1 MLKLLKGFTAVSL
14 SALMAFS
21 AVATAAAA
29 ADDAYAGAQVIN
41 VSAADLRDGA
51 QWALQSALDQAKNQA
66 TASNPVTVKAA
77 AGSYDLGWGL
87 KIYDNTTLDLSGVTL
102 RRTFSGNMLRVGYE
116 DQVNSGAV
124 GYQYKN
130 IKLVGGTYDGNNGE
144 NTMLKVAHAKNFSM
158 ENVTVINEREG
169 HMMEVA
175 GCDGFTATGC
185 TFRDQVL
192 TPHHDGYE
200 AIQFDILHPKHVV
213 NCRAE
218 DLNCKNILVENCVFD
233 NVPRAV
239 GTHTGILNNPFDG
252 ITIRNNTF
260 RNLKSIAVQG
270 MNWINVDIRMNVI
283 ENAPRGITVYSVMDD
298 GSGIFKSSE
307 LSSLGGTTSHV
318 SSSYQT
324 PKKAN
329 INICYNTLKNV
340 GSLADG
346 FADYESQGIAVLGNK
361 LERVFPKDSVDG
373 SGALPVGD
381 YYNDD
386 VSIYG
391 NYVDIRG
398 NGIRLEDV
406 RNASVTRNEILC
418 SKNTVKSANY
428 YGIVLRDNAQVDGI
442 EYNTIKN
449 AEVNGIQ
456 IDSSKVGTIN
466 YNDIISP
473 GKYGMGVYTTTIGS
487 ITDNYVTSAKSEGI
501 TLLWSSRADK
511 IKWNRVRSCSGTGIY
526 VSSNS
531 SSGDVSSNLTYNCGG
546 GINTPNKGSNYTS
559 PSPLTK
565 FYLEKDG
572 VKMGVGT
579 AYKLVPDVRPV
590 NAIESFSYSSANSSI
605 AAVDAYGRITA
616 KKQGSTTV
624 TVTSSNGIRQ
634 SYRVEVNGGSGV
646 SYLEPKVLDT
656 PQISGFRSTAQGVE
670 ISIAK
675 VDGAYGYRVFY
686 KGSSGW
692 KAMGNTTNT
701 TFIDTDVRNGG
712 TYTYTVRCIDA
723 NGNFTSSYNNT
734 GWTYTYNYQLPQLAT
749 PQITKFE
756 STDQGVKITWNAVS
770 GAYGYRVFYKG
781 SSGWKGMDNVT
792 TNTYIDEDVRIGGT
806 YTYTV
811 RCMDKDGSFV
821 SSYNNTGWTYTYQP
835 KQLDTP
841 QITKFESPDQGVKI
855 TWNAINGAYGYRVFY
870 KGSSGWKGMDN
881 VTTNTYVDE
890 DVRVGGTYTYTVR
903 CVDQNGKFTSGY
915 NDNGWTYTYQPKQ
928 LDTPQITGF
937 QSTAQGVKITWNK
950 VSGAY
955 GYRVFYKGSS
965 GWKGMDNVTTNT
977 YLDTDV
983 RNGGTYI
990 YTVRCIDKNG
1000 KFTSGYNDSGW
1011 TYKYSYTTTS
1021 YPEFTLANESNG
1033 VRIRWNSMS
1042 GVYGYR
1048 VFYKNSK
1055 GNWVSMDTV
1064 TGTSYL
1070 DTDVR
1075 NGSTYTYT
1083 VRGVDKNGSYVTSFL
1098 SSGKTIIH
1106 N

>member
-102 RRTFSGNMLRVGYE
+102 KRTFAGNMLRVGYE

-130 IKLVGGTYDGNNGE
+130 IRLVGGTYDGNNGE

-473 GKYGMGVYTTTIGS
+473 GKYGMGAYTTTIGS

-501 TLLWSSRADK
+501 TLLWSSKADK

-546 GINTPNKGSNYTS
+546 GINAPNKGSNYTS

-624 TVTSSNGIRQ
+624 TVASSNGIRQ

-692 KAMGNTTNT
+692 KGMDNVTTNT
-701 TFIDTDVRNGG
+701 YVDEDVRVGG
-712 TYTYTVRCIDA
+712 TYTYTVRCVDQ
-723 NGNFTSSYNNT
+723 NGKFTS
-734 GWTYTYNYQLPQLAT
+734 G
-749 PQITKFE
+749 
-756 STDQGVKITWNAVS
+756 
-770 GAYGYRVFYKG
+770 
-781 SSGWKGMDNVT
+781 
-792 TNTYIDEDVRIGGT
+792 
-806 YTYTV
+806 
-811 RCMDKDGSFV
+811 
-821 SSYNNTGWTYTYQP
+821 YNNTGWTYTYQP

-1075 NGSTYTYT
+1075 NGGTYTYT

>member
-1 MLKLLKGFTAVSL
+1 MLKLFKGFTAVSL

-102 RRTFSGNMLRVGYE
+102 KRTFAGNMLRVGYE

-130 IKLVGGTYDGNNGE
+130 IRLVGGTYDGNNGE

-298 GSGIFKSSE
+298 GSGIFKSGDPAKRAAAIVQAVTNWQDSK
-307 LSSLGGTTSHV
+307 L
-318 SSSYQT
+318 
-324 PKKAN
+324 
-329 INICYNTLKNV
+329 
-340 GSLADG
+340 LA
-346 FADYESQGIAVLGNK
+346 K
-361 LERVFPKDSVDG
+361 LDSVDG

-473 GKYGMGVYTTTIGS
+473 GKYGMVVYTTTIGS

-501 TLLWSSRADK
+501 TLLWSSKADK

-546 GINTPNKGSNYTS
+546 GINAPNKGSNYTS

-624 TVTSSNGIRQ
+624 TVASSNGIRQ

-692 KAMGNTTNT
+692 KAMGNTTST

-770 GAYGYRVFYKG
+770 
-781 SSGWKGMDNVT
+781 
-792 TNTYIDEDVRIGGT
+792 
-806 YTYTV
+806 
-811 RCMDKDGSFV
+811 
-821 SSYNNTGWTYTYQP
+821 
-835 KQLDTP
+835 
-841 QITKFESPDQGVKI
+841 
-855 TWNAINGAYGYRVFY
+855 GAYGYRVFY

-1075 NGSTYTYT
+1075 NGGTYTYT

>member
-1 MLKLLKGFTAVSL
+1 
-14 SALMAFS
+14 
-21 AVATAAAA
+21 
-29 ADDAYAGAQVIN
+29 
-41 VSAADLRDGA
+41 
-51 QWALQSALDQAKNQA
+51 
-66 TASNPVTVKAA
+66 
-77 AGSYDLGWGL
+77 
-87 KIYDNTTLDLSGVTL
+87 
-102 RRTFSGNMLRVGYE
+102 
-116 DQVNSGAV
+116 
-124 GYQYKN
+124 
-130 IKLVGGTYDGNNGE
+130 
-144 NTMLKVAHAKNFSM
+144 
-158 ENVTVINEREG
+158 
-169 HMMEVA
+169 
-175 GCDGFTATGC
+175 
-185 TFRDQVL
+185 
-192 TPHHDGYE
+192 
-200 AIQFDILHPKHVV
+200 
-213 NCRAE
+213 
-218 DLNCKNILVENCVFD
+218 
-233 NVPRAV
+233 
-239 GTHTGILNNPFDG
+239 
-252 ITIRNNTF
+252 
-260 RNLKSIAVQG
+260 
-270 MNWINVDIRMNVI
+270 
-283 ENAPRGITVYSVMDD
+283 
-298 GSGIFKSSE
+298 
-307 LSSLGGTTSHV
+307 
-318 SSSYQT
+318 
-324 PKKAN
+324 
-329 INICYNTLKNV
+329 
-340 GSLADG
+340 
-346 FADYESQGIAVLGNK
+346 
-361 LERVFPKDSVDG
+361 
-373 SGALPVGD
+373 
-381 YYNDD
+381 
-386 VSIYG
+386 
-391 NYVDIRG
+391 
-398 NGIRLEDV
+398 
-406 RNASVTRNEILC
+406 
-418 SKNTVKSANY
+418 
-428 YGIVLRDNAQVDGI
+428 
-442 EYNTIKN
+442 
-449 AEVNGIQ
+449 
-456 IDSSKVGTIN
+456 
-466 YNDIISP
+466 
-473 GKYGMGVYTTTIGS
+473 
-487 ITDNYVTSAKSEGI
+487 
-501 TLLWSSRADK
+501 
-511 IKWNRVRSCSGTGIY
+511 
-526 VSSNS
+526 
-531 SSGDVSSNLTYNCGG
+531 
-546 GINTPNKGSNYTS
+546 
-559 PSPLTK
+559 
-565 FYLEKDG
+565 
-572 VKMGVGT
+572 
-579 AYKLVPDVRPV
+579 
-590 NAIESFSYSSANSSI
+590 
-605 AAVDAYGRITA
+605 
-616 KKQGSTTV
+616 
-624 TVTSSNGIRQ
+624 
-634 SYRVEVNGGSGV
+634 
-646 SYLEPKVLDT
+646 
-656 PQISGFRSTAQGVE
+656 
-670 ISIAK
+670 
-675 VDGAYGYRVFY
+675 
-686 KGSSGW
+686 
-692 KAMGNTTNT
+692 MGNTTST

-734 GWTYTYNYQLPQLAT
+734 GWTYTYQPKQLDT

-937 QSTAQGVKITWNK
+937 QSTAQGVKFTWNK

-983 RNGGTYI
+983 RNGGTYT
-990 YTVRCIDKNG
+990 YTVRCIDKND

-1075 NGSTYTYT
+1075 NGGTYTYT

>member
-77 AGSYDLGWGL
+77 AGSYDLGRGL

-130 IKLVGGTYDGNNGE
+130 IRLVGGTYDGNNGE

-501 TLLWSSRADK
+501 TLLWSSKADK

-546 GINTPNKGSNYTS
+546 GINAPNKGSNYTS

-624 TVTSSNGIRQ
+624 TVASSNGIRQ

-692 KAMGNTTNT
+692 KAMGNTTST

-792 TNTYIDEDVRIGGT
+792 TNTYVDEDVRVGGT

-811 RCMDKDGSFV
+811 RCVDQNGKFTSG
-821 SSYNNTGWTYTYQP
+821 YNDNGWTYTYQP